1 MTTPQTRVRLSALM
15 FLEFM
20 IWGSWYVPMGTYIA
34 KHLHAADQIGAAYA
48 TNAIGAIIS
57 PFFVGL
63 FADRFFP
70 AQRVLGVLHLLG
82 ALVFFVLTQTN
93 DFGSFYWLILLY
105 NLLFMPT
112 IALANSVA
120 FGQLSN
126 PEKDF
131 ASIRVLGTI
140 GWIVS
145 GILLDQLGVAAT
157 PKLFLIGG
165 IGSVALGVYSFFL
178 PNTPPKAK
186 GQAVGWAQIVGLD
199 AFALFR
205 DRPFAVFFAAS
216 LLICIPLSFYYNLT
230 NLFLTDAGIKNP
242 NALQAWGQGSEIVF
256 MLLLPIFLSRLGIRN
271 ILLIAILAWMS
282 RYLLF
287 AFGGQSVAM
296 LLGGILL
303 HGVCFDFFFVT
314 GQIYTDQ
321 KAGDRYKSSA
331 QGLITLATYGI
342 GMFIG
347 SLVQGTIFNQNT
359 VKTATGTA
367 LTNWPMVWYVP
378 AGIALAVGLLVV
390 VAFRERATN
399 QANGLSRAGA
409 DA

>member
-1 MTTPQTRVRLSALM
+1 MTTPQIRVRLSAMM
-15 FLEFM
+15 FLEFLV
-20 IWGSWYVPMGTYIA
+20 WGSWYVPMGTYIA
-34 KHLHAADQIGAAYA
+34 KYLHAADQIGAAYA

-82 ALVFFVLTQTN
+82 AVAFYVLTQIN
-93 DFGSFYWLILLY
+93 DFGTFYWVILAY

-112 IALANSVA
+112 IALSNSVA
-120 FGQLSN
+120 FRQLAN

-131 ASIRVLGTI
+131 APIRVLGTI

-145 GILLDQLGVAAT
+145 GVLLDRLGFAAT
-157 PKLFLIGG
+157 PKLFLIGAV
-165 IGSVALGVYSFFL
+165 GSALLGVYSFFL

-186 GQAVGWAQIVGLD
+186 GQAVGFAQIVGLD
-199 AFALFR
+199 AFSLFR
-205 DRPFAVFFAAS
+205 DRSFAVFFVAS

-230 NLFLTDAGIKNP
+230 NLFLTDAGVQNP

-287 AFGGQSVAM
+287 AFGAQSSAM

-303 HGVCFDFFFVT
+303 HGICYDFFFVT

-347 SLVQGTIFNQNT
+347 SQVQGAIFNQNT
-359 VKTATGTA
+359 VKGITGVA
-367 LTNWPMVWYVP
+367 VTNWPMVWYVP
-378 AGIALAVGLLVV
+378 AGIALAVGLLFV
-390 VAFRERATN
+390 VAFRENN
-399 QANGLSRAGA
+399 QSAGLSRAGA

>member
-1 MTTPQTRVRLSALM
+1 MLTTQTRVRLSALM
-15 FLEFM
+15 FLEFL

-34 KHLHAADQIGAAYA
+34 KHLQAADQIGAAYA
-48 TNAIGAIIS
+48 TNAIGAMIS

-70 AQRVLGVLHLLG
+70 AQRVLGTLHLLG
-82 ALVFFVLTQTN
+82 AAALFWLTQIN
-93 DFGSFYWLILLY
+93 DFGQFYWVILLY

-131 ASIRVLGTI
+131 GGIRVLGTI

-145 GILLDQLGVAAT
+145 GVLLDRLGFAAT
-157 PKLFLIGG
+157 PKLFLIGAV
-165 IGSVALGVYSFFL
+165 GSLALGVYSFFL
-178 PNTPPKAK
+178 PNTPPKAR
-186 GQAVGWAQIVGLD
+186 GQAVGLAQIAGLD
-199 AFALFR
+199 AFSLFR
-205 DRPFAVFFAAS
+205 DRSFAVFFAAS

-230 NLFLTDAGIKNP
+230 NLFLTDAGVPNP

-256 MLLLPIFLSRLGIRN
+256 MLLLPLFLARLGIRN

-287 AFGGQSVAM
+287 AFGGNSFPM

-303 HGVCFDFFFVT
+303 HGICYDFFFVT

-321 KAGDRYKSSA
+321 KAGDRYKNSA

-347 SLVQGTIFNQNT
+347 SLVQGAVFNHNT
-359 VKTATGTA
+359 VKTALGAAVTA
-367 LTNWPMVWYVP
+367 WPLVWYVP
-378 AGIALAVGLLVV
+378 AGIALAVGLLFVA
-390 VAFRERATN
+390 AFREKTVVPVPA
-399 QANGLSRAGA
+399 
-409 DA
+409 

>member
-1 MTTPQTRVRLSALM
+1 MITSTQTRVRLSAMM
-15 FLEFM
+15 FLEFL

-48 TNAIGAIIS
+48 TNAIGAMIS

-82 ALVFFVLTQTN
+82 AAVFFVLTQTN

-112 IALANSVA
+112 IALTNSVA

-131 ASIRVLGTI
+131 APIRVLGTI

-145 GILLDQLGVAAT
+145 GVLLDWLGFAAT
-157 PKLFLIGG
+157 PNLFLIGAV
-165 IGSVALGVYSFFL
+165 GSVALGVYSFFL
-178 PNTPPKAK
+178 PNTPPKGK
-186 GQAVGWAQIVGLD
+186 GQKAVGFAQIAGLD
-199 AFALFR
+199 AFSLFR
-205 DRPFAVFFAAS
+205 DRPFAVFFVAS

-230 NLFLTDAGIKNP
+230 NLFLTDSGIKNP

-271 ILLIAILAWMS
+271 ILIIAILAWMS

-287 AFGGQSVAM
+287 AFGGQNSAM
-296 LLGGILL
+296 LVGGILL
-303 HGVCFDFFFVT
+303 HGICYDFFFVT

-331 QGLITLATYGI
+331 QGLITLATYGV

-347 SLVQGTIFNQNT
+347 SLVQGAVFNQNT
-359 VKTATGTA
+359 VKNAAGTA
-367 LTNWPMVWYVP
+367 ITNWPSVWYVP
-378 AGIALAVGLLVV
+378 AGIALAVGLLFV
-390 VAFRERATN
+390 VAFREGTPAKKE
-399 QANGLSRAGA
+399 AVSV
-409 DA
+409 